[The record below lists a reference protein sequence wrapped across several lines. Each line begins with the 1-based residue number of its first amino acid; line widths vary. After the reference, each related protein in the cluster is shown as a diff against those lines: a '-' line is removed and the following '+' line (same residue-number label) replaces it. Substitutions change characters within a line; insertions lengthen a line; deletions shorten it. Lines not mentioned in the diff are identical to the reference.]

1 MGIHVLDQDTINQ
14 IAAGEV
20 IERPAS
26 IVKELIENAIDAK
39 ATAVTVEIK
48 DGGISFVRITDNGCG
63 IQSKEL
69 QLAFLRHCTSKIKSI
84 EDLAVVSS
92 LGFRGEA
99 LSSIAAVAQVE
110 LITKTKESFSGSRYV
125 IEGGK
130 EISLEEIGAPDG
142 TTFIIRNL
150 FYNTPVRRKFL
161 KAASTE
167 AGYIDALIEH
177 LALSHPDVSFRFIN
191 NNQNK
196 LHTSGNMN
204 LRDIIYHVYGREISA
219 NLLNVKDKTQDIEI
233 EGYIGK
239 PVISRGN
246 RSYENYYI
254 NGRYIKSSVISRAIE
269 EAYKGFIMMH
279 KYPFTAMHFKINPEI
294 IDVNVHPTKMELRF
308 SHNEFVY
315 EFVLNAVRNALTKRE
330 LIPNVEFDSN
340 KKSHIIIDSSKS
352 DIAST
357 DIASTNVANTNESS
371 TNVSSSNIPN
381 INASNTK
388 ASNANISYID
398 NKIQNSSIKEPISSS
413 YMPSQHDST
422 NKHTNIDDN
431 TDSNMNGNKDSNM
444 NGNKDSNMNGNKDS
458 NMNGNKDSNM
468 NSNTDSN
475 MNSNTVSNKDNT
487 VNNNGNTY
495 DSQIDR
501 TEIKPADNS
510 NNEVNKKPM
519 ERLPEPFEIKRSE
532 ELLKED
538 NAAFEYGKKSEQMQL
553 FTDDLLLDKQNR
565 NQIKVI
571 GQLFET
577 YWLIEFED
585 KMFIMDQHAAHE
597 KILFEKTMNLLKEK
611 QMDSQMLNPPI
622 ILSLNMREEQLL
634 NEHMEIFVKL
644 GYEIEPFGGKE
655 YKVIGIPAN
664 LPAIDDRGLLIEIL
678 DGLVDE
684 NLTRDPD
691 AIIEKVAS
699 MSCKAAVKGNNKLS
713 TLEAKAL
720 IDELLEAENPYNC
733 PHGRPTLISMTKY
746 EIEKK
751 FKRIV

>member
-1 MGIHVLDQDTINQ
+1 MGIQVLDQDTINQ

-130 EISLEEIGAPDG
+130 EISLEEVGAPEG
-142 TTFIIRNL
+142 TTFIVRNL

-161 KAASTE
+161 KSASTE
-167 AGYIDALIEH
+167 AGYIDSLIEH

-196 LHTSGNMN
+196 LHTSGNTN

-233 EGYIGK
+233 EGFIGK

-315 EFVLNAVRNALTKRE
+315 EFVLNAVRKALTNRE
-330 LIPNVEFDSN
+330 LIPNVEFKNSKRSDFIINSNEATVSNLADSN
-340 KKSHIIIDSSKS
+340 AMIS
-352 DIAST
+352 
-357 DIASTNVANTNESS
+357 NTNISS
-371 TNVSSSNIPN
+371 VNGSNTT
-381 INASNTK
+381 ASNTADSNAMISNTNISSVNGSNTT
-388 ASNANISYID
+388 ASNTIGSNPTGLNTNFSDPTGSDTDGSSTDTLNVDRKTQNKSCNKPVCNSYV
-398 NKIQNSSIKEPISSS
+398 QSEPDS
-413 YMPSQHDST
+413 Y
-422 NKHTNIDDN
+422 N
-431 TDSNMNGNKDSNM
+431 TC
-444 NGNKDSNMNGNKDS
+444 
-458 NMNGNKDSNM
+458 
-468 NSNTDSN
+468 
-475 MNSNTVSNKDNT
+475 
-487 VNNNGNTY
+487 
-495 DSQIDR
+495 DSQINSIEINN
-501 TEIKPADNS
+501 TEIKPENNS
-510 NNEVNKKPM
+510 IIEVARKPM
-519 ERLPEPFEIKRSE
+519 ERLPEPFEIRRSE

-538 NAAFEYGKKSEQMQL
+538 NIASDYGKKSEQIQL
-553 FTDDLLLDKQNR
+553 FPDDLLLDKQNR
-565 NQIKVI
+565 NRIKVV
-571 GQLFET
+571 GQLFDT

-585 KMFIMDQHAAHE
+585 KLFIMDQHAAHE
-597 KILFEKTMNLLKEK
+597 KILFEKTMNLLKDK

-634 NEHMEIFVKL
+634 NEHIEIFVKL
-644 GYEIEPFGGKE
+644 GYEIESFGGKE

-664 LPAIDDRGLLIEIL
+664 LPTIDDKGLLIEIL

-684 NLTRDPD
+684 NLTRNPD

-699 MSCKAAVKGNNKLS
+699 MSCKAAVKGNSKLS
-713 TLEAKAL
+713 ALEAKAL
-720 IDELLEAENPYNC
+720 IDELLEADNPYNC